1 MKLTINWG
9 EIKTTAAGK
18 KLFDGSFIGE
28 DGKEFNATVWELD
41 KDNKTF
47 PGFGDL
53 KPGFVFEGNPWI
65 SPTTGK
71 TSIYPPK
78 PAPVRGAGGGA
89 NVTKAMERKEK
100 SIEKFQDSKEI
111 SIKLAGAMR
120 DAVQLAI
127 CELEGKDKAALASRI
142 LNWRNWIIEN
152 WGDERDVKAPF

>member
-1 MKLTINWG
+1 MKITINWG
-9 EIKTTAAGK
+9 ELKTTGAGK

-28 DGKEFNATVWELD
+28 DGKEFDATIWETD
-41 KDNKTF
+41 KDNKVF
-47 PGFGDL
+47 PGFADL
-53 KPGFVFEGNPWI
+53 KPGHVFEGNPWK

-78 PAPVRGAGGGA
+78 PAPVRGTGGGA
-89 NVTKAMERKEK
+89 NVAKAMERKEK
-100 SIEKFQDSKEI
+100 SIEKFQDSKES

-127 CELEGKDKAALASRI
+127 AELEGKDKSALAQRI

-152 WGDERDVKAPF
+152 WGDEKDVKSPF